1 MRTRVA
7 RAGLGVFLSAAL
19 AGCATPSLPTPPVT
33 LSMPS
38 TFPGD
43 SPSDVQG
50 ATVDIGWRTMFRD
63 ARLQRLIE
71 IALQHNRDLK
81 LAALNVEQFRAQ
93 YAAQG
98 AGLLPRLEANVSAAR
113 SRVAAPASPALQTQ
127 VGATLTAAYELDLF
141 GRLHASSEA
150 ALARY
155 LASDEGRRAIKIA
168 LVAAVADAYY
178 AECLAEAQAALAARA
193 ADDAQA
199 ALALLR
205 RLQAARQSGGAEVAQ
220 AEALRASSEAD
231 LAARRREVA
240 LRRHALDQMLGKA
253 ASTDL
258 LPDRSAELPEG
269 MALATASLIAR
280 LPAGLPSDLLL
291 RRPDLREKELALA
304 AAQADVRA
312 ARAAL
317 FPRISLTAS
326 TGLASA
332 GLQSLF
338 KSGSGIWAFAP
349 QITQP
354 LFNGGQL
361 KAELRL
367 AELRRNTAV
376 LEYEKAV
383 ESAFREVLDGLAGS
397 KSFGE
402 QIDAQQ
408 RAAQAAERRLALSEK
423 RLLAGLDSRLDYL
436 EAQRQLHA
444 SRQALL
450 EVRRAEIGN
459 AVALY
464 KALGGG
470 LQEIDP
476 TH

>member
-1 MRTRVA
+1 MRTLVA
-7 RAGLGVFLSAAL
+7 RASLGICLFAAL
-19 AGCATPSLPTPPVT
+19 TGCMTSPPAQPVT
-33 LSMPS
+33 LSIPS
-38 TFPGD
+38 AFPAG
-43 SPSDVQG
+43 SSSSSQ
-50 ATVDIGWRTMFRD
+50 ATVADIGWRTMFSD

-71 IALQHNRDLK
+71 MALQNNRDLK
-81 LAALNVEQFRAQ
+81 LAALNVEQVRAQ

-98 AGLLPRLEANVSAAR
+98 AGLLPRIEASVTAAR
-113 SRVAAPASPALQTQ
+113 SRVPAPASPPLQTQ
-127 VGATLTAAYELDLF
+127 VGASITAAYELDLF
-141 GRLHASSEA
+141 GRLRAGSEA

-155 LASDEGRRAIKIA
+155 LASDEGRRAVKIA

-178 AECLAEAQAALAARA
+178 AECLAEAQAVLAARA
-193 ADDAQA
+193 ADDTRAS
-199 ALALLR
+199 LALLR
-205 RLQAARQSGGAEVAQ
+205 RLQSARQSGALEVAQ
-220 AEALRASSEAD
+220 AEAQLASSEAE
-231 LAARRREVA
+231 LEARRRDVS
-240 LRRHALDQMLGKA
+240 LRRHALNQLLGKA
-253 ASTDL
+253 ASPDL
-258 LPDRSAELPEG
+258 LPDRSIEVPEG
-269 MALATASLIAR
+269 MALATASLITR

-304 AAQADVRA
+304 AAQADVTA

-338 KSGSGIWAFAP
+338 KMGSGVWAFAP

-383 ESAFREVLDGLAGS
+383 ETAFREVSDGLAGS

-402 QIDAQQ
+402 QIDARQ
-408 RAAQAAERRLALSEK
+408 RAAQAAERRVALSEK
-423 RLLAGLDSRLDYL
+423 RLLAGIDSRLDYL
-436 EAQRQLHA
+436 EAQRQLHE
-444 SRQALL
+444 SRQVLL

-459 AVALY
+459 AIALY

-470 LQEIDP
+470 LQEMDQP
-476 TH
+476 N

>member
-7 RAGLGVFLSAAL
+7 RAGLGMCLLAAL
-19 AGCATPSLPTPPVT
+19 AGCTTLPTAQPLT
-33 LSMPS
+33 LSVPS
-38 TFPGD
+38 AFPGA
-43 SPSDVQG
+43 SPSDSQ
-50 ATVDIGWRTMFRD
+50 ATAADIGWRTMFLD

-71 IALQHNRDLK
+71 MALQNNRDLR
-81 LAALNVEQFRAQ
+81 LAALNVEQVRAL

-98 AGLLPRLEANVSAAR
+98 AGRLPRLEGNVSASR
-113 SRVAAPASPALQTQ
+113 SRVNAPAAPALQAQ
-127 VGATLTAAYELDLF
+127 VGAGFTAAYELDLF
-141 GRLHASSEA
+141 GRLRAGSEA

-155 LASDEGRRAIKIA
+155 LASDEGRRAVKIA

-178 AECLAEAQAALAARA
+178 AERLAEAQATLAARMV
-193 ADDAQA
+193 DDTRTS
-199 ALALLR
+199 LALLA
-205 RLQAARQSGGAEVAQ
+205 RLQSARQSGALEVAQ
-220 AEALRASSEAD
+220 AEVQLASSEAE
-231 LAARRREVA
+231 LEARRREVA
-240 LRRHALDQMLGKA
+240 LRRHALNQLLGKA
-253 ASTDL
+253 ASPDL

-269 MALATASLIAR
+269 MALATASLITQ

-304 AAQADVRA
+304 AAQADVTA

-326 TGLASA
+326 TGLAST

-338 KSGSGIWAFAP
+338 KAGSGVWTFAP
-349 QITQP
+349 QLTQP

-367 AELRRNTAV
+367 AQLRSNVAV

-383 ESAFREVLDGLAGS
+383 ETAFREVSDGLAGR
-397 KSFGE
+397 KSYGE
-402 QIDAQQ
+402 QIGAQQ
-408 RAAQAAERRLALSEK
+408 RAAHAAERRAVLSEK
-423 RLLAGLDSRLDYL
+423 RLLAGIDSRLDYL

-450 EVRRAEIGN
+450 EVRHAEIGN
-459 AVALY
+459 AIALY

-476 TH
+476 PN